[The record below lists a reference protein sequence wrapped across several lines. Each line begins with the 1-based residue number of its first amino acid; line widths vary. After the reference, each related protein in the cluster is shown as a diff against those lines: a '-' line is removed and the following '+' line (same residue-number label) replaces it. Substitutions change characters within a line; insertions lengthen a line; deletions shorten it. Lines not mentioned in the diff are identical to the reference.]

1 MSGRSTS
8 ENQPAPASSSSDADD
23 TRPGSGAILG
33 GVLLVGA
40 AAGYA
45 LIAFRFKNMHAGI
58 RGSGSAE
65 VGCGTPSALSCTLCA
80 TFACTSHST
89 RITVA
94 LLNPLVRHL
103 CASLTAPLQMRA
115 ADIFS
120 KQASRAAN
128 TDWSAEARAAARAA
142 ETEAVTAACHLVA
155 PPLTTATLRTLPP
168 RRHPKGLSSRD
179 ASACGLLSA
188 LVRSARG
195 CIDAPVSARGVST
208 GRAGPRPRAPATH
221 RCDGACVAATP
232 ALPHAT
238 CVAARHLRRCHLP
251 AITCCHPGRRG
262 RTAVHRIARGGGA
275 KA

>member
-1 MSGRSTS
+1 MSDANTS
-8 ENQPAPASSSSDADD
+8 EKQGAPASSSSDADAA
-23 TRPGSGAILG
+23 RPGSGAILG

-45 LIAFRFKNMHAGI
+45 LIAFRFKNMHAGT

-65 VGCGTPSALSCTLCA
+65 VGYGTPSALSCTLCA
-80 TFACTSHST
+80 TSACTSHST

-103 CASLTAPLQMRA
+103 CASFTAPLQMRA

-168 RRHPKGLSSRD
+168 WAPPKG
-179 ASACGLLSA
+179 AF
-188 LVRSARG
+188 
-195 CIDAPVSARGVST
+195 
-208 GRAGPRPRAPATH
+208 
-221 RCDGACVAATP
+221 
-232 ALPHAT
+232 
-238 CVAARHLRRCHLP
+238 
-251 AITCCHPGRRG
+251 
-262 RTAVHRIARGGGA
+262 
-275 KA
+275 